1 MIFWD
6 GVGLGKEDPLRNPF
20 FAAKLPHFR
29 KLFDGSL
36 PSLGNRKIFSFR
48 ASTTPVNTTL
58 GVEGLPQSGTGQ
70 TAIFTGVNAPK
81 RIGKHFG
88 PHPYTTLVPVVK
100 GENIFVRLRVLGKSF
115 CFVNGFPQRYFDY
128 INSPRGKT
136 PTIALS
142 YLAAGGRL
150 NTVEDIEAGQAL
162 SADLTN
168 EGLKSFSDRLQVITP
183 MEAGKRFYAIGQ
195 KFDFTLFEYFI
206 SDKAGH
212 AQSMQKSV
220 EALERMDGFLGGI
233 LGSFNDREDILLFIS
248 DHGNIEDLSTRSH
261 TRNPVPLIVVGDRR
275 GFFSDRIKTLTDIT
289 PALIEFISQ

>member
-1 MIFWD
+1 
-6 GVGLGKEDPLRNPF
+6 
-20 FAAKLPHFR
+20 
-29 KLFDGSL
+29 
-36 PSLGNRKIFSFR
+36 
-48 ASTTPVNTTL
+48 
-58 GVEGLPQSGTGQ
+58 VEGLPQSGTGQ

-128 INSPRGKT
+128 INAPRGKT

-183 MEAGKRFYAIGQ
+183 MEAGRRFYTIGQ
-195 KFDFTLFEYFI
+195 NFDFTLFEYFI

-212 AQSMQKSV
+212 SQSMQKSV

-261 TRNPVPLIVVGDRR
+261 TRNPVPLIVAGDRR
-275 GFFSDRIKTLTDIT
+275 GFFSDRIKTLIDIT